1 MTAIGIHRDGISTL
15 TMTFEKGEKC
25 FCCNKIFEKKT
36 DVMQSFSNH
45 KEYEEYVSSL
55 KYYWNIEI
63 NSNKQINK

>member
-36 DVMQSFSNH
+36 DVMQSFSNQN
-45 KEYEEYVSSL
+45 EYEE
-55 KYYWNIEI
+55 YYWNIEI